1 MKIKLEVE
9 LDTDKITDEE
19 KLEEILKALNSI
31 KKLSETSHKE
41 KKQ

>member
-19 KLEEILKALNSI
+19 KLEEILQLLNTLKQLVEDKA
-31 KKLSETSHKE
+31 
-41 KKQ
+41 